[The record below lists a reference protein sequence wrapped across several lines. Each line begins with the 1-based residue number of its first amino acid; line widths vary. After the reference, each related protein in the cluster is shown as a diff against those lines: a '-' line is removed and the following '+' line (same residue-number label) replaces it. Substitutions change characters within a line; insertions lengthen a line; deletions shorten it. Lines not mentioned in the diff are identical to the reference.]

1 VLSYYD
7 TPKYFAAT
15 YSQAQTLLPMLGGM
29 AQQAGIPLDLTA
41 SQLPNQAAVSKHLR
55 PSVTIARRTSKGLET
70 ETRQTFPLMSVGP
83 STGVAVAL
91 LLPAVQAAREA
102 ARRTQSANHIKQQ
115 MIALHNFH
123 DTFGNLPAAYST
135 SKDGKRLLSWRVALL
150 PFVEQKALYDQF
162 HLDEPWDSEHNKQ
175 LIDKMPRTFRSPN
188 SSAKAGMTNYIG
200 VGGPRGVLGPPAVS
214 PKNGSPAN
222 GIRFA
227 DVIDGTSNT
236 IAIVEASDDLAIV
249 WTKPDEFIPD
259 EKEPMKG
266 LTGMRPNGFLAGF
279 VDGQVRLITKS
290 ATPEMLRA
298 AFSRNG
304 REPIV
309 EW

>member
-1 VLSYYD
+1 
-7 TPKYFAAT
+7 
-15 YSQAQTLLPMLGGM
+15 
-29 AQQAGIPLDLTA
+29 
-41 SQLPNQAAVSKHLR
+41 
-55 PSVTIARRTSKGLET
+55 
-70 ETRQTFPLMSVGP
+70 
-83 STGVAVAL
+83 
-91 LLPAVQAAREA
+91 
-102 ARRTQSANHIKQQ
+102 

-236 IAIVEASDDLAIV
+236 IAIVEANDNLAIV